1 MKNKI
6 WDFLKTLGAFV
17 VILLFI
23 VLLVASVIAELFPAV
38 IPDWMDTVFAIIGIS
53 LAIVFFVVIF
63 KEWRRQRKAKKA
75 QKQKK

>member
-1 MKNKI
+1 
-6 WDFLKTLGAFV
+6 
-17 VILLFI
+17 
-23 VLLVASVIAELFPAV
+23 VIAELFPAL
-38 IPDWMDTVFAIIGIS
+38 IPDWMYTVFSIIGIP